1 MAWTGQSLSAAA
13 ELGHATVI
21 SRCYLAGRLELA
33 GCAMFACLAVAWG
46 DIKGPSSRLFGSHDQ
61 ARLSPGLWLVVVL
74 VGWCLS
80 LDAFGWLPWDV
91 YSMGFEPR
99 LLWLAWGVLGLWMA
113 TAYLLPLPDGHAKA
127 ATCCLLAT
135 GLFVVTQAP
144 SGNVWDA
151 WLDPGLWLFAHY
163 QWIRHG
169 GFHRTRINHS

>member
-1 MAWTGQSLSAAA
+1 LVFQTPSLMT
-13 ELGHATVI
+13 L
-21 SRCYLAGRLELA
+21 C
-33 GCAMFACLAVAWG
+33 ACLAVAWG